1 MQKPSFVALNRV
13 LLIDLSFPLFF
24 FHFLMDKLKED
35 PSTSLE
41 RSPLS

>member
-13 LLIDLSFPLFF
+13 LLIDLSTFF
-24 FHFLMDKLKED
+24 SFFNGQVKED

>member
-1 MQKPSFVALNRV
+1 MHKPSFVALNRV
-13 LLIDLSFPLFF
+13 LFIDLFTFFPFF
-24 FHFLMDKLKED
+24 NGQAKED

>member
-13 LLIDLSFPLFF
+13 LLIDLSTFF
-24 FHFLMDKLKED
+24 FFPFFNGQVKED

>member
-13 LLIDLSFPLFF
+13 LLIDLSTFF

>member
-13 LLIDLSFPLFF
+13 LLIDLSIFFPFF
-24 FHFLMDKLKED
+24 NGQVKED

>member
-13 LLIDLSFPLFF
+13 LLIDLSTFVFPFF
-24 FHFLMDKLKED
+24 NGQVKED

>member
-13 LLIDLSFPLFF
+13 LLIDLSTFF
-24 FHFLMDKLKED
+24 SHFLMDKLKED